1 MEASCGV
8 LQIEIE
14 KNEQIEIQD
23 LFFKIVS
30 KKMISKNLQCATLLP
45 SIKKLHNFPCKQF
58 FASEVNYPMQS
69 HG

>member
-23 LFFKIVS
+23 LFFKIVL
-30 KKMISKNLQCATLLP
+30 KMIFKNLQLCHT
-45 SIKKLHNFPCKQF
+45 ITQYKKNCTTSLVNNVLHQR
-58 FASEVNYPMQS
+58 
-69 HG
+69 

>member
-30 KKMISKNLQCATLLP
+30 KKWYLKIYNVP
-45 SIKKLHNFPCKQF
+45 HY
-58 FASEVNYPMQS
+58 YPV
-69 HG
+69 

>member
-30 KKMISKNLQCATLLP
+30 KKWYLKIYNCATLLP
-45 SIKKLHNFPCKQF
+45 SLKKIAQLPL
-58 FASEVNYPMQS
+58 
-69 HG
+69 